1 MPAEEDDVIPPTCE
15 YQCNG
20 GYWVLIGG
28 TAPAGYYCPD
38 ILGGCSRIGDVVSV
52 DPIPI
57 DPIPDPIP
65 IDPIPDPLS
74 FPGVAVVSSQQT
86 SLVNA
91 GEYQFHPAT
100 ESLYFSNGNAEKG
113 FRLLAKISLSELREK
128 FPAIAAEVDLL
139 KNARSLASFTV
150 ILPAVPI
157 ANRL

>member
-1 MPAEEDDVIPPTCE
+1 MPTEEEVGTPPTCL
-15 YQCNG
+15 YQCDGTN
-20 GYWVLIGG
+20 WILVGG

-38 ILGGCSRIGDVVSV
+38 ILGGCSGSGDIVEV

-57 DPIPDPIP
+57 EPIPSPTPIP
-65 IDPIPDPLS
+65 L
-74 FPGVAVVSSQQT
+74 PGVAFVSSQQT
-86 SLVNA
+86 LVVNA
-91 GEYQFHPAT
+91 GEYQFHRAT

-139 KNARSLASFTV
+139 KNAKSLASFTV

>member
-1 MPAEEDDVIPPTCE
+1 MPAEEDDVIPPTCV

-20 GYWVLIGG
+20 TNWVLIGG

-38 ILGGCSRIGDVVSV
+38 ILGGCSVNGDIVEV

-65 IDPIPDPLS
+65 

-86 SLVNA
+86 LVVNA
-91 GEYQFHPAT
+91 GEYQFHRAT
-100 ESLYFSNGNAEKG
+100 ESLYFSNGSAEKG

-139 KNARSLASFTV
+139 KNAKSLASFTV

-157 ANRL
+157 ANQL